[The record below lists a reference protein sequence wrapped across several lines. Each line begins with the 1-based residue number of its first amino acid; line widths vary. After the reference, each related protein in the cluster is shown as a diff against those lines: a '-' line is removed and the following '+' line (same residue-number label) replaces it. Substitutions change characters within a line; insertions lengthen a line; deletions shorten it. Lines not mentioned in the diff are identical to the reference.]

1 MDASTE
7 TDAVGLSGGPTV
19 AAENGTITNNPY
31 GINIRG
37 SSVVPSDFTL
47 VACYENAST
56 VDGCYSEVQ
65 LEVPSPSEALEGL
78 TR

>member
-1 MDASTE
+1 MG
-7 TDAVGLSGGPTV
+7 GLKWWSDRRRGEWDHHQQSVWDQFQTRQHHVV
-19 AAENGTITNNPY
+19 AF
-31 GINIRG
+31 
-37 SSVVPSDFTL
+37 DFTL

-56 VDGCYSEVQ
+56 VDGCYSEVE